1 MTLSVLTAFA
11 KFLKEHG
18 YRTTMWEGGYSPEE
32 VNQVCHALTEWATQT
47 LQLDGEFLVLW
58 TQLVDTQFSGDNEL
72 IYVSAGKSYLIP
84 NPFIEGDSE
93 GFVTSLQRI
102 LQGKVEE
109 LFEVSVRRRI
119 LYNAV

>member
-11 KFLKEHG
+11 RFLQERN
-18 YRTTMWEGGYSPEE
+18 YSTTMWEGGYSPEE
-32 VNQVCHALTEWATQT
+32 VNQVCHALTEWALKT

-58 TQLVDTQFSGDNEL
+58 TQLVDTEFSGDSEL
-72 IYVSAGKSYLIP
+72 IYVSADKAYLVP
-84 NPFIEGDSE
+84 NPFIEGEFE

-102 LQGKVEE
+102 LQGKWEE
-109 LFEVSVRRRI
+109 LFEVSVHRRI